1 MVWKKI
7 YESRLKT
14 PEEAIKLIKDG
25 DRVVTAF
32 GCCEPIGIERA
43 LVENYENYHDVQ
55 VTSMLLIGETP
66 WVRDEVK
73 GHFSFNSFF
82 ASGSSRKAIE
92 NGIAD
97 FTTCYF
103 YEIPKVLRE
112 VVKPRVTIMS
122 VSPPDKNGYV
132 SLGTNVDYIES
143 TLAYCEVK
151 IAQVNKYVPKTHGE
165 AIKHVSEFDCF
176 VEIDE
181 PLPEVSSVENTEVEK
196 AIGKHCASL
205 INDGDCIQLG
215 IGGIPNAICAEL
227 HDKKDLGLTAT
238 DLVRFDNIL
247 RNPHGIIL
255 VTGPTGSGK
264 STTLYTALSELASD
278 EVNIITVED
287 PVEANVDSVNQ
298 VQVNVKAD
306 LTFASALR
314 SILRQDPDIIMVGE
328 TRDHETAKISVS
340 AAITGHLVLS
350 TLHTNDAVS
359 AVIRMED
366 MGIEPYLV
374 ANSLSGVVA
383 QRLARKVCLHC
394 SEKIPVSEEETAL
407 GIRTKT
413 VRKAVG
419 CELCNGTGYK
429 GRVAIHEVVVIDK
442 HIRGMIAE
450 KRTVEEIY
458 QYVEKTQ
465 NIRRLKADMIRLVE
479 EGVTT
484 IDELLRLTYRE

>member
-1 MVWKKI
+1 MRHN
-7 YESRLKT
+7 YLKRN
-14 PEEAIKLIKDG
+14 EHE
-25 DRVVTAF
+25 
-32 GCCEPIGIERA
+32 
-43 LVENYENYHDVQ
+43 
-55 VTSMLLIGETP
+55 
-66 WVRDEVK
+66 
-73 GHFSFNSFF
+73 
-82 ASGSSRKAIE
+82 KAE
-92 NGIAD
+92 
-97 FTTCYF
+97 
-103 YEIPKVLRE
+103 
-112 VVKPRVTIMS
+112 
-122 VSPPDKNGYV
+122 
-132 SLGTNVDYIES
+132 
-143 TLAYCEVK
+143 
-151 IAQVNKYVPKTHGE
+151 Q
-165 AIKHVSEFDCF
+165 
-176 VEIDE
+176 
-181 PLPEVSSVENTEVEK
+181 SSVELLEKLLLDGYRKSASDIHIEPREDSLMIRIRVDGMLVE
-196 AIGKHCASL
+196 HMRL
-205 INDGDCIQLG
+205 
-215 IGGIPNAICAEL
+215 EL
-227 HDKKDLGLTAT
+227 EIHPSLTARVKIISGMDIAEKRLPQDGHCKVT
-238 DLVRFDNIL
+238 VDGVEMDLRASSVPTVYGEKIVLRFLNTHVHVEHEDSFGMDEENYKKVLEIL
-247 RNPHGIIL
+247 KRPNGIIYI
-255 VTGPTGSGK
+255 TGPTGSGK
-264 STTLYTALSELASD
+264 TTTLYLILERLVKAP
-278 EVNIITVED
+278 VNIMAIED
-287 PVEANVDSVNQ
+287 PVEKMIEGINQ
-298 VQVNVKAD
+298 IQVMEQTG
-306 LTFASALR
+306 LTFEKGLR
-314 SILRQDPDIIMVGE
+314 AIMRQDPDIIMVGE

-359 AVIRMED
+359 AIIRMED

-484 IDELLRLTYRE
+484 IDELLRLTYGE

>member
-1 MVWKKI
+1 MRHN
-7 YESRLKT
+7 YLKRN
-14 PEEAIKLIKDG
+14 EHEKAEQSAVELLEKLLLDG
-25 DRVVTAF
+25 YRKSASDIHIEPREDSLMIRIRVD
-32 GCCEPIGIERA
+32 GM
-43 LVENYENYHDVQ
+43 LVEHMRLELEVHPSLTARVKIISGMDIAEKRLPQDGHCKVTVDGVEMDLRASSVPTVYGEKIVLRFLNTHVHVEHEDSFGMDEENYKKV
-55 VTSMLLIGETP
+55 LEILKRP
-66 WVRDEVK
+66 
-73 GHFSFNSFF
+73 
-82 ASGSSRKAIE
+82 
-92 NGIAD
+92 NGI
-97 FTTCYF
+97 
-103 YEIPKVLRE
+103 I
-112 VVKPRVTIMS
+112 
-122 VSPPDKNGYV
+122 
-132 SLGTNVDYIES
+132 YI
-143 TLAYCEVK
+143 
-151 IAQVNKYVPKTHGE
+151 
-165 AIKHVSEFDCF
+165 
-176 VEIDE
+176 
-181 PLPEVSSVENTEVEK
+181 
-196 AIGKHCASL
+196 
-205 INDGDCIQLG
+205 
-215 IGGIPNAICAEL
+215 
-227 HDKKDLGLTAT
+227 
-238 DLVRFDNIL
+238 
-247 RNPHGIIL
+247 
-255 VTGPTGSGK
+255 TGPTGSGK
-264 STTLYTALSELASD
+264 TTTLYLILERLVKAP
-278 EVNIITVED
+278 VNIMAIED
-287 PVEANVDSVNQ
+287 PVEKMIEGINQ
-298 VQVNVKAD
+298 IQVMEQTG
-306 LTFASALR
+306 LTFEKGLR
-314 SILRQDPDIIMVGE
+314 AIMRQDPDIIMVGE

-359 AVIRMED
+359 AIIRMED

-484 IDELLRLTYRE
+484 IDELLRLTYGE